1 MDLGAWVCGSCA
13 VRWGFACERP
23 RKPLPSRCAAR
34 GGGGCAAGRGTLACC
49 SGGWRLFAAPRRM
62 VAARRG
68 EVSLA
73 SCSGGCFLRFAPRGV
88 LRCRV
93 ACGALRPLFLLRSRA
108 ADQEKRPEKKS
119 RAVMACASVRL
130 ERLGGTCI
138 RSAPRC
144 ISRGQRKKVF
154 FCLGGKEIWGRIVGV
169 GFVELVLCG
178 GALLVSGPGS
188 RFLRAAPR
196 RMVAARRGEV
206 SLASCSG
213 GCFLRFAP
221 RGVLRWCG
229 ARGAL
234 RPLFLLRSCAADQEK
249 RPEKKSWALMAC
261 APVRPERLGNM
272 CIRSAPR
279 CISRWQRERR
289 ILLAAWERFWGWI
302 WGLGFVE
309 AVLCGGALLVS
320 GHGSRFLRAAPR
332 GVVAAARRGGEHW
345 PVAAEGGGCSPRR
358 AGW

>member
-1 MDLGAWVCGSCA
+1 MLVSGPGS
-13 VRWGFACERP
+13 RFLR
-23 RKPLPSRCAAR
+23 
-34 GGGGCAAGRGTLACC
+34 
-49 SGGWRLFAAPRRM
+49 AAPRRM

-178 GALLVSGPGS
+178 GALAVCCPRRVAPCSVTGTGAAGCCTIHASEASLP
-188 RFLRAAPR
+188 AAP
-196 RMVAARRGEV
+196 
-206 SLASCSG
+206 C
-213 GCFLRFAP
+213 AP
-221 RGVLRWCG
+221 LCG
-229 ARGAL
+229 ARGA
-234 RPLFLLRSCAADQEK
+234 
-249 RPEKKSWALMAC
+249 
-261 APVRPERLGNM
+261 
-272 CIRSAPR
+272 APR
-279 CISRWQRERR
+279 SPNAGCTSTTPVSYTHLTLPTIQR
-289 ILLAAWERFWGWI
+289 
-302 WGLGFVE
+302 V
-309 AVLCGGALLVS
+309 
-320 GHGSRFLRAAPR
+320 
-332 GVVAAARRGGEHW
+332 
-345 PVAAEGGGCSPRR
+345 
-358 AGW
+358 

>member
-1 MDLGAWVCGSCA
+1 MAAHCLARA
-13 VRWGFACERP
+13 LA
-23 RKPLPSRCAAR
+23 AAR
-34 GGGGCAAGRGTLACC
+34 RDEVPLACC
-49 SGGWRLFAAPRRM
+49 SGGGFQ
-62 VAARRG
+62 
-68 EVSLA
+68 
-73 SCSGGCFLRFAPRGV
+73 RFTPRGM
-88 LRCRV
+88 LRWRG
-93 ACGALRPLFLLRSRA
+93 ARGALRPLFLLRSRA

-130 ERLGGTCI
+130 ERLRGTCI

-221 RGVLRWCG
+221 RGVL

-249 RPEKKSWALMAC
+249 RPEKKSWAVMAC
-261 APVRPERLGNM
+261 APVQLERLGDT
-272 CIRSAPR
+272 CIHSAPR
-279 CISRWQRERR
+279 CISRGQREEG
-289 ILLAAWERFWGWI
+289 IFWLRGKEI
-302 WGLGFVE
+302 WGRIVGVGFV
-309 AVLCGGALLVS
+309 VLVLYGGALAVCCPE
-320 GHGSRFLRAAPR
+320 GRPR
-332 GVVAAARRGGEHW
+332 V
-345 PVAAEGGGCSPRR
+345 P
-358 AGW
+358 